1 MGKLYLFE
9 CPKCAYRAKVSGG
22 DESGMTFSSRTI
34 TCRDCKSL
42 YEVVTQIRAPLRKPK
57 GKREFS
63 SGFEKLSQLRW
74 LSTLR
79 SSATEDGPDNPPSFD
94 AALNRLTRVA
104 IKNSRWIN
112 LRLRCPV
119 SRFHR
124 VEMWN
129 APAKCPRCGCY
140 LESSATPYR
149 IWD

>member
-9 CPKCAYRAKVSGG
+9 CPKCAYRAKVSGC
-22 DESGMTFSSRTI
+22 DENGLTFSSRTI
-34 TCRDCKSL
+34 ACRDCKSL
-42 YEVVTQIRAPLRKPK
+42 YEVVTRIRVPLRRPDRKK
-57 GKREFS
+57 DFS

-74 LSTLR
+74 L
-79 SSATEDGPDNPPSFD
+79 PDNPPSFD
-94 AALNRLTRVA
+94 AALNRLTNVV

-124 VEMWN
+124 VEMWD
-129 APAKCPRCGCY
+129 APAKCPRCGCF

>member
-9 CPKCAYRAKVSGG
+9 CPKCDYRAKVSGG
-22 DESGMTFSSRTI
+22 DESGLTFSSRTI
-34 TCRDCKSL
+34 SCSDCKSL
-42 YEVVTQIRAPLRKPK
+42 YEVVTRIRVPACKSK
-57 GKREFS
+57 GKKDFS
-63 SGFEKLSQLRW
+63 PGFGKLSQLRW
-74 LSTLR
+74 L
-79 SSATEDGPDNPPSFD
+79 PDNPPSFD
-94 AALNRLTRVA
+94 IALNRLTNVV

-112 LRLRCPV
+112 LRLRCPI

-129 APAKCPRCGCY
+129 TPSKCPRCGCY